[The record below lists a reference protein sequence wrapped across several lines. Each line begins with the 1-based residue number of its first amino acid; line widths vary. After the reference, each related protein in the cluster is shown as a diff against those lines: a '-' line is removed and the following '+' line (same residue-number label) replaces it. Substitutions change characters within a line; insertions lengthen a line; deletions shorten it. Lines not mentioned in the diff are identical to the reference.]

1 MKVKTPEQLKNIDI
15 FHPYILII
23 AILLFIIV
31 SIPIVYFSNELPQPS
46 PYLYLY
52 ILIGILF
59 FILGCLFPKIL
70 AKVSKKFKNK
80 LVAIKSIKTKKLTKI
95 PLLSTYRPKELIL
108 IGIVILGIV
117 FQIINLIYL
126 GGIPLFSG
134 VLKAQ
139 AATKL
144 WLFSYIF
151 FIIGINLLLANY
163 DRKTNYILLIIGLF
177 LFVLTGYRT
186 TPIAILLS
194 VFITLYYSKNIKIK
208 YQLIF
213 IAIISILLILI
224 GFIAI
229 QSIEWQQ
236 WRLNAFELISYR
248 AGFTLNILDKATR
261 LAGSTNGTLFYY
273 TLTGFFKATDPR
285 VLVGSAVLN
294 QSKSITATIFGP
306 AILDFGTLAMGIQM
320 FLIGLILKL
329 LHILQKHIKQIATAF
344 YGIILGQTLIW
355 IETGP
360 TDIVVW
366 IFYLI
371 GISIIIYYFY
381 KLKVGKGSIELNTV
395 NESNKAKVNY
405 DSNKANSDG
414 D

>member
-1 MKVKTPEQLKNIDI
+1 MKVKIPEKLKTIDI

-23 AILLFIIV
+23 AILLFIII
-31 SIPIVYFSNELPQPS
+31 SIPIIYFSNELPRPS

-52 ILIGILF
+52 ISIGILF
-59 FILGCLFPKIL
+59 FIIGCLLPKIL
-70 AKVSKKFKNK
+70 TRFSKKFKNK
-80 LVAIKSIKTKKLTKI
+80 LIAIKSLKVGNKL
-95 PLLSTYRPKELIL
+95 PLKRNKELIIL
-108 IGIVILGIV
+108 MVVIIGILLQVM
-117 FQIINLIYL
+117 NLIYL

-134 VLKAQ
+134 TLKAQ

-151 FIIGINLLLANY
+151 FIIGINLLLAKGN
-163 DRKTNYILLIIGLF
+163 RKSNYILLIIGLF

-194 VFITLYYSKNIKIK
+194 VFITLYYSKDIKIK

-213 IAIISILLILI
+213 LSLIAILLITI

-229 QSIEWQQ
+229 QSIEWQH
-236 WRLNAFELISYR
+236 WRLNALELISYR

-261 LAGSTNGTLFYY
+261 LAGSTHGSLFYY
-273 TLTGFFKATDPR
+273 TLTGFFNSVDPR
-285 VLVGSAVLN
+285 VLVGSAVLGE
-294 QSKSITATIFGP
+294 SKSITATIFGP
-306 AILDFGTLAMGIQM
+306 AILDFGLLGMSIQM
-320 FLIGLILKL
+320 FLIGFILKL
-329 LHILQKHIKQIATAF
+329 LHLLQKHAKKIATAF
-344 YGIILGQTLIW
+344 YGIILGHTIIW

-360 TDIVVW
+360 TDIIVW

-371 GISIIIYYFY
+371 GIAIIIYYF
-381 KLKVGKGSIELNTV
+381 LKVKIKNNNLN
-395 NESNKAKVNY
+395 NSK
-405 DSNKANSDG
+405 SDG

>member
-1 MKVKTPEQLKNIDI
+1 MKVKTPERLKNIDI

-23 AILLFIIV
+23 AILLFIII
-31 SIPIVYFSNELPQPS
+31 SLPIVYFSNELPRPS
-46 PYLYLY
+46 LYLYLY
-52 ILIGILF
+52 ILMGILF

-70 AKVSKKFKNK
+70 AKFSKKFKNK
-80 LVAIKSIKTKKLTKI
+80 LIAIKSVKVSKIDKT
-95 PLLSTYRPKELIL
+95 PLISNYSPKELI
-108 IGIVILGIV
+108 ITGIVILGIL
-117 FQIINLIYL
+117 FQIINLSYL

-134 VLKAQ
+134 TLKAQ

-151 FIIGINLLLANY
+151 FIIGINLLLANH
-163 DRKTNYILLIIGLF
+163 DRKTNYVLLIIGLF

-213 IAIISILLILI
+213 IGIITILVTLI
-224 GFIAI
+224 GYIAI

-261 LAGSTNGTLFYY
+261 LAGSTNGALFYY
-273 TLTGFFKATDPR
+273 TLTGFSESVDPR

-294 QSKSITATIFGP
+294 QSHSITATIFGP
-306 AILDFGTLAMGIQM
+306 AILDFGVLAMGIQM

-329 LHILQKHIKQIATAF
+329 LHILQKHLKKVATAF
-344 YGIILGQTLIW
+344 YGIILGQTIIW
-355 IETGP
+355 VETGP

-381 KLKVGKGSIELNTV
+381 KLKIENNSHKTKDEYV
-395 NESNKAKVNY
+395 PNKN
-405 DSNKANSDG
+405 NSDG